1 MELKAALPTEN
12 SKLNCYLR
20 LTGVTPRSHLCDIT
34 VTSGDGNEVI
44 KISGWEEI
52 TDRVPQRYCEMILQP
67 ATSFITESLSSE
79 ALGNPATDVSSAL
92 VTDVPYPLFE
102 KDEEFWLKIMSHVVL
117 NHPERKEFSE
127 MSGSTRRRTEWL
139 FGRIAAKEAVRR
151 YLKDFYQA
159 RWSYADVQIWPDAN
173 GKPIAIGDW
182 NRYLLTRL
190 DIAIAHTSQF
200 VIAVA
205 AANARVGVDVE
216 SVSRDLSDEFAR
228 GVFIGEELDLAAS
241 TSNPSQ
247 AIIRFWC
254 AKEAV
259 SKALGTG
266 IRYSPREMVVT
277 SYLADTG
284 DVTMKLTGAWE
295 EAFKELKGKDIR
307 ISTRI
312 MRDHALAFCFIPNS
326 LFPSE
331 GE

>member
-1 MELKAALPTEN
+1 
-12 SKLNCYLR
+12 
-20 LTGVTPRSHLCDIT
+20 
-34 VTSGDGNEVI
+34 
-44 KISGWEEI
+44 
-52 TDRVPQRYCEMILQP
+52 
-67 ATSFITESLSSE
+67 
-79 ALGNPATDVSSAL
+79 
-92 VTDVPYPLFE
+92 
-102 KDEEFWLKIMSHVVL
+102 
-117 NHPERKEFSE
+117 
-127 MSGSTRRRTEWL
+127 
-139 FGRIAAKEAVRR
+139 
-151 YLKDFYQA
+151 
-159 RWSYADVQIWPDAN
+159 
-173 GKPIAIGDW
+173 
-182 NRYLLTRL
+182 
-190 DIAIAHTSQF
+190 
-200 VIAVA
+200 
-205 AANARVGVDVE
+205 
-216 SVSRDLSDEFAR
+216 LSDEFAR